1 MSRFFQAK
9 AFINHWLDSVEEH
22 SLHSPFF
29 FDFYD
34 KVVKGTD
41 AKDDFSDL
49 EEVRSKLLANQSMIK
64 VDDFGSGSAIKSLQ
78 GNERKIADIAAASL
92 TPAHLAQMYYRMCEY
107 TEVHTVVELGTSMGL
122 TSLYLSELP
131 DIKVHTFE
139 GSHAL
144 ANIALTNFEYFEKK
158 NINLIEGDISTTLP
172 RYLQDNLAKIG
183 FALVDANH
191 RYAPTIQY
199 FEWLMKRFNE
209 KSIMVIDDIH
219 HSPEMEKAWNELK
232 KHYLVYG
239 SVDLFRCGI
248 LFFEPGLNR
257 QHFVWAF

>member
-34 KVVKGTD
+34 KVIKGVSGE
-41 AKDDFSDL
+41 DFSHIEKIRTNLLRNQGVLKIDDL
-49 EEVRSKLLANQSMIK
+49 
-64 VDDFGSGSAIKSLQ
+64 GSGSASKALQ
-78 GNERKIADIAAASL
+78 QSDRKTADIAATSF
-92 TPAHLAQMYYRMCEY
+92 TPAEIAQVYFRTCQY

-131 DIKVHTFE
+131 DCKVHTFE

-144 ANIALTNFEYFEKK
+144 ANMALTNFEYLGRK
-158 NINLIEGDISTTLP
+158 NIHLVEGDIGVTLP
-172 RYLQDNLAKIG
+172 RFLQDNLAKIG

-191 RYAPTIQY
+191 RYQPTMQY

-209 KSIMVIDDIH
+209 KSVMVIDDIH

-257 QHFVWAF
+257 QHFVWTL

>member
-1 MSRFFQAK
+1 MSRFFQVK
-9 AFINHWLDSVEEH
+9 AFINHWLDSVEAH

-29 FDFYD
+29 FDFFD
-34 KVVKGTD
+34 KVIKG
-41 AKDDFSDL
+41 KSEEDFSAIESIRGNLLRDGNTIEIDDL
-49 EEVRSKLLANQSMIK
+49 
-64 VDDFGSGSAIKSLQ
+64 GSGSAVKSLQ
-78 GNERKIADIAAASL
+78 NNKRKISDITATSV
-92 TPAHLAQMYYRMCEY
+92 TPAYLAQLYFRICQY
-107 TEVHTVVELGTSMGL
+107 TEVHNVVELGTSMGL
-122 TSLYLSELP
+122 TSLYFSELP
-131 DIKVHTFE
+131 GCRVHTFE

-144 ANIALTNFEYFEKK
+144 ANMALTNFEYFDKK
-158 NINLIEGDISTTLP
+158 NINLIEGDIGTTLP
-172 RYLQDNLAKIG
+172 RFLQDNLAKIG
-183 FALVDANH
+183 LALVDANH

-239 SVDLFRCGI
+239 SVDLFRCGV

-257 QHFVWAF
+257 QHFVWAL

>member
-1 MSRFFQAK
+1 MPRFFQVK
-9 AFINHWLDSVEEH
+9 AFINHWLDAVEEH

-29 FDFYD
+29 FDLYD
-34 KVVKGTD
+34 KIIKNP
-41 AKDDFSDL
+41 AEADFSHIETIRENL
-49 EEVRSKLLANQSMIK
+49 LQNENLIEVRDL
-64 VDDFGSGSAIKSLQ
+64 GSGSAVSSLQ
-78 GNERKIADIAAASL
+78 KTNRKIADIAATSL
-92 TPAHLAQMYYRMCEY
+92 TPAHIAQLYFRVCEHM
-107 TEVHTVVELGTSMGL
+107 EVRNIVELGTSMGL
-122 TSLYLSELP
+122 TSLYFSELP
-131 DIKVHTFE
+131 DCKVHTFE

-144 ANIALTNFEYFEKK
+144 ANIALTNFEYFDKK
-158 NINLIEGDISTTLP
+158 NINLIEGNIASTLP
-172 RYLQDNLAKIG
+172 RFLEDNLAKIG
-183 FALVDANH
+183 LAFVDANH

-257 QHFVWAF
+257 QHFVWAL

>member
-1 MSRFFQAK
+1 MSTLFRVK

-29 FDFYD
+29 FDFFD
-34 KVVKGTD
+34 KVIRGSSEE
-41 AKDDFSDL
+41 DFSHI
-49 EEVRSKLLANQSMIK
+49 EGVRTRLLQNQDVVK
-64 VDDFGSGSAIKSLQ
+64 VDDLGGGSSVKALMGT
-78 GNERKIADIAAASL
+78 ERKIADIAAMSF
-92 TPAHLAQMYYRMCEY
+92 TPARLAEIYFRACQY
-107 TEVHTVVELGTSMGL
+107 TEVHTVVELGTSMGI

-131 DIKVHTFE
+131 DCKVHTFE

-144 ANIALTNFEYFEKK
+144 ANIALTNFEYFDRK
-158 NINLIEGDISTTLP
+158 NIHLVEGDIGLTLP
-172 RYLQDNLAKIG
+172 RFLEDNLAKIG

-219 HSPEMEKAWNELK
+219 HSPDMEKAWNELK

-257 QHFVWAF
+257 QHFVWAM

>member
-1 MSRFFQAK
+1 MSRLFQVK
-9 AFINHWLDSVEEH
+9 AYINHWLDSVEEH

-34 KVVKGTD
+34 KVIKGISEE
-41 AKDDFSDL
+41 DFSHI
-49 EEVRSKLLANQSMIK
+49 ENVRGKLLQNPGLLKI
-64 VDDFGSGSAIKSLQ
+64 DDLGGGSASKTLRQ
-78 GNERKIADIAAASL
+78 EERKISDIAATSF
-92 TPAHLAQMYYRMCEY
+92 TPARLAEIYFRTCQY

-122 TSLYLSELP
+122 TSMYLSELP
-131 DIKVHTFE
+131 DCKVYTFE

-144 ANIALTNFEYFEKK
+144 ANMAITNFEYFEKK
-158 NINLIEGDISTTLP
+158 NINLIEGDISVTLP
-172 RYLQDNLAKIG
+172 RFLQDNLAKIG
-183 FALVDANH
+183 FALIDANH
-191 RYAPTIQY
+191 RYEPTMQY
-199 FEWLMKRFNE
+199 FEWFMKRFNE

-219 HSPEMEKAWNELK
+219 HSAGMERAWNELK

-257 QHFVWAF
+257 QHFVWAL

>member
-1 MSRFFQAK
+1 MSTFFQLK
-9 AFINHWLDSVEEH
+9 AYINHWLDAVEEH

-34 KVVKGTD
+34 KVIKGQSEE
-41 AKDDFSDL
+41 DFSRI
-49 EEVRSKLLANQSMIK
+49 ESTREKLLATESSIEV
-64 VDDFGSGSAIKSLQ
+64 VDLGSGSSSKSLQ
-78 GNERKIADIAAASL
+78 SRTRKISDIAATSL
-92 TPAHLAQMYYRMCEY
+92 TPAYLAQLYVRICQY
-107 TEVHTVVELGTSMGL
+107 TEVHNIVELGTSLGL
-122 TSLYLSELP
+122 TSLYLSGLP
-131 DIKVHTFE
+131 DCKVYSFE
-139 GSHAL
+139 GSHSI

-158 NINLIEGDISTTLP
+158 NIHLVEGDIANTLP
-172 RYLQDNLAKIG
+172 RFLQDNLAKIG

-239 SVDLFRCGI
+239 SVDLYRCGI

-257 QHFVWAF
+257 QHFVWAL

>member
-1 MSRFFQAK
+1 MSRFFQVK

-34 KVVKGTD
+34 KVIRGTS
-41 AKDDFSDL
+41 AEDFSHIEAVRTTLLNNQGVLKIKDL
-49 EEVRSKLLANQSMIK
+49 
-64 VDDFGSGSAIKSLQ
+64 GSGSHVTILQ
-78 GNERKIADIAAASL
+78 QTERRIADIAATSL
-92 TPAHLAQMYYRMCEY
+92 TPARFAEMYVRICQY
-107 TEVHTVVELGTSMGL
+107 TEVHNVVELGTSMGL
-122 TSLYLSELP
+122 TSLYFSELP
-131 DIKVHTFE
+131 DCKVHTFE

-144 ANIALTNFEYFEKK
+144 ANMALTNFEYLDRKS
-158 NINLIEGDISTTLP
+158 IHLVEGDIAVTLP
-172 RYLQDNLAKIG
+172 RFLQDNLAKIG
-183 FALVDANH
+183 LALIDANH
-191 RYAPTIQY
+191 RYAATVQY

-209 KSIMVIDDIH
+209 KSVMVIDDIH

-239 SVDLFRCGI
+239 SADLFRCGI

-257 QHFVWAF
+257 QHFVWDL

>member
-1 MSRFFQAK
+1 MSKFFQVK
-9 AFINHWLDSVEEH
+9 AYINHWLDTVEAH

-34 KVVKGTD
+34 KVIKG
-41 AKDDFSDL
+41 KPEEDFSAIEAIRSNLIANESVLEVEDL
-49 EEVRSKLLANQSMIK
+49 GAGSSIK
-64 VDDFGSGSAIKSLQ
+64 QLQ
-78 GNERKIADIAAASL
+78 GNQKKISDIALNSL
-92 TPAHLAQMYYRMCEY
+92 TPAYLAQLYFRICQY
-107 TEVHTVVELGTSMGL
+107 TEVHNVVELGTSLGL
-122 TSLYLSELP
+122 TSLYFSELP
-131 DIKVHTFE
+131 DCKVSTFE

-144 ANIALTNFEYFEKK
+144 ANVALTNFEYLDRR
-158 NINLIEGDISTTLP
+158 NIRLIEGDIANTLP
-172 RYLQDNLAKIG
+172 RYLQDNLTKIG

-209 KSIMVIDDIH
+209 KSVMVIDDIH
-219 HSPEMEKAWNELK
+219 HSAEMEKAWNELK

-257 QHFVWAF
+257 QHFVWSL

>member
-1 MSRFFQAK
+1 MSKFFQVK
-9 AFINHWLDSVEEH
+9 AFLNHWLDAVEEH

-34 KVVKGTD
+34 KVIKGRPEE
-41 AKDDFSDL
+41 DFSSIEKIRQDL
-49 EEVRSKLLANQSMIK
+49 LTNESIIK
-64 VDDFGSGSAIKSLQ
+64 VDDLGGGSNTKQLQ
-78 GNERKIADIAAASL
+78 GNERKIADIAALSA
-92 TPAHLAQMYYRMCEY
+92 TPPELAQLYYRICQY
-107 TEVHTVVELGTSMGL
+107 TEVHNVVELGTSLGL
-122 TSLYLSELP
+122 TSLYFSKLP
-131 DIKVHTFE
+131 DCKVSTFE

-144 ANIALTNFEYFEKK
+144 ANVALTNFEYLEKK
-158 NINLIEGDISTTLP
+158 NIRLIEGDIAHTLP
-172 RYLQDNLAKIG
+172 RYLQDNLTKIG

-257 QHFVWAF
+257 QHFVWSL

>member
-1 MSRFFQAK
+1 MSRLFQVK
-9 AFINHWLDSVEEH
+9 AFVNHWLDSVEEH

-34 KVVKGTD
+34 KVIRGISD
-41 AKDDFSDL
+41 EDFSQIENIRGNLLQNQGTLKIDDL
-49 EEVRSKLLANQSMIK
+49 
-64 VDDFGSGSAIKSLQ
+64 GSGSASKALRQ
-78 GNERKIADIAAASL
+78 QERRIADIAATSF
-92 TPAHLAQMYYRMCEY
+92 TPARLAEVYFRTCQY
-107 TEVHTVVELGTSMGL
+107 TEVHNVVELGTSMGL

-131 DIKVHTFE
+131 DCKVHTFE

-144 ANIALTNFEYFEKK
+144 ANIALTNFEYLEKK
-158 NINLIEGDISTTLP
+158 NINLVEGDIAVTLP
-172 RYLQDNLAKIG
+172 RFLADNLSKVG

-191 RYAPTIQY
+191 RYEPTIQY

-219 HSPEMEKAWNELK
+219 HSPGMEKAWNELK

-257 QHFVWAF
+257 QHFVWTL

>member
-1 MSRFFQAK
+1 MSRYFQVK
-9 AFINHWLDSVEEH
+9 AFINHWLDAVEEH

-29 FDFYD
+29 FDLYD
-34 KVVKGTD
+34 KLIKSD
-41 AKDDFSDL
+41 SEEDFSEIENIRANLLKNETLINVNDL
-49 EEVRSKLLANQSMIK
+49 
-64 VDDFGSGSAIKSLQ
+64 GSGSTVSSLQ
-78 GNERKIADIAAASL
+78 GSKRKIADIAAVSL
-92 TPAHLAQMYYRMCEY
+92 TPAHLAKLYFKICEY
-107 TEVHTVVELGTSMGL
+107 TEVRNVVELGTSMGL
-122 TSLYLSELP
+122 TTLYFSELP
-131 DIKVHTFE
+131 DCKVQTFE

-144 ANIALTNFEYFEKK
+144 ANIALTNFEYLDKK
-158 NINLIEGDISTTLP
+158 NIRLVEGDIANTLP
-172 RYLQDNLAKIG
+172 RFLQDNLAKIG

-219 HSPEMEKAWNELK
+219 HSPEMERAWNELK

-257 QHFVWAF
+257 QHFVWAL

>member
-1 MSRFFQAK
+1 MSNLFRAK

-34 KVVKGTD
+34 KVIRGSSEE
-41 AKDDFSDL
+41 DFSQI
-49 EEVRSKLLANQSMIK
+49 EGVRSKLLQNQGTIRI
-64 VDDFGSGSAIKSLQ
+64 DDLGSGSSAKALQ
-78 GNERKIADIAAASL
+78 KRERKISDIAATSF
-92 TPAHLAQMYYRMCEY
+92 TPALLAEVYFRTCQY
-107 TEVHTVVELGTSMGL
+107 TEVHTVVELGTSMGI

-131 DIKVHTFE
+131 DCKVHTFE

-144 ANIALTNFEYFEKK
+144 ANMALTNFEYFDRK
-158 NINLIEGDISTTLP
+158 NIHLVEGDIAVTLP
-172 RYLQDNLAKIG
+172 RFLQDNLAKIG

-191 RYAPTIQY
+191 RYAATIQY

-209 KSIMVIDDIH
+209 KSVMVIDDIH

-257 QHFVWAF
+257 QHFVWAM

>member
-1 MSRFFQAK
+1 MSKFFQVK
-9 AFINHWLDSVEEH
+9 AYINHWLDSVEAH

-34 KVVKGTD
+34 KVIKG
-41 AKDDFSDL
+41 KPEEDFSKIEAIRANLLTNETTLEIEDL
-49 EEVRSKLLANQSMIK
+49 GA
-64 VDDFGSGSAIKSLQ
+64 GSASKQLQ
-78 GNERKIADIAAASL
+78 NNQRKISDIAAMSI
-92 TPAHLAQMYYRMCEY
+92 TPAALAQLYVRICHY
-107 TEVHTVVELGTSMGL
+107 TEVHNVVELGTSLGL
-122 TSLYLSELP
+122 TSLYFSELP
-131 DIKVHTFE
+131 ECKVNTFE

-144 ANIALTNFEYFEKK
+144 ANVALTNFEYLDKK
-158 NINLIEGDISTTLP
+158 NIRLIEGDIANTLP
-172 RYLQDNLAKIG
+172 RYLQDNLTKIG

-257 QHFVWAF
+257 QHFVWSL

>member
-1 MSRFFQAK
+1 M
-9 AFINHWLDSVEEH
+9 
-22 SLHSPFF
+22 HSPFF

-34 KVVKGTD
+34 KVIISQSEE
-41 AKDDFSDL
+41 DFSAIENIRGNLLKNDGVLTIEDL
-49 EEVRSKLLANQSMIK
+49 
-64 VDDFGSGSAIKSLQ
+64 GSGSVLQ
-78 GNERKIADIAAASL
+78 SNQRKIADIAAISL
-92 TPAHLAQMYYRMCEY
+92 TPAHIAQMYFRICQY
-107 TEVHTVVELGTSMGL
+107 TEVHNVVELGTSMGL
-122 TSLYLSELP
+122 TSLYFSELP
-131 DIKVHTFE
+131 ECKVHTFE

-144 ANIALTNFEYFEKK
+144 ANVALTNFEYLEKK
-158 NINLIEGDISTTLP
+158 NIHLIEGDIATTLP
-172 RYLQDNLAKIG
+172 RFLQDNLTKIG

-191 RYAPTIQY
+191 RYAPTMQY

-257 QHFVWAF
+257 QHFVWAM

>member
-1 MSRFFQAK
+1 MSRLFQVK
-9 AFINHWLDSVEEH
+9 AFINHWLDAVEQH

-34 KVVKGTD
+34 KIIKTSSEE
-41 AKDDFSDL
+41 DFSTI
-49 EEVRSKLLANQSMIK
+49 ENIRGNLLQNQSVLQIN
-64 VDDFGSGSAIKSLQ
+64 DLGSGSVIQSSQ
-78 GNERKIADIAAASL
+78 RKIADIAATSL
-92 TPAHLAQMYYRMCEY
+92 TPAHLAQLYFRICQY
-107 TEVHTVVELGTSMGL
+107 TDVHNIVELGTSMGL
-122 TSLYLSELP
+122 TSLYFSELP
-131 DIKVHTFE
+131 DCKVHTFE
-139 GSHAL
+139 GSHSL
-144 ANIALTNFEYFEKK
+144 ANVALTNFEYLDKK
-158 NINLIEGDISTTLP
+158 NIQLIEGDIASTLP
-172 RYLQDNLAKIG
+172 RFLEDNLTKIG
-183 FALVDANH
+183 FALIDANH

-257 QHFVWAF
+257 QHFVWGF

>member
-1 MSRFFQAK
+1 MSRFFQLK
-9 AFINHWLDSVEEH
+9 AFINHWLDAVEEH

-34 KVVKGTD
+34 KVVKTRSEEN
-41 AKDDFSDL
+41 FSVIENIRDN
-49 EEVRSKLLANQSMIK
+49 LLQNQS
-64 VDDFGSGSAIKSLQ
+64 VLQVNDLGSGSIIQSTQ
-78 GNERKIADIAAASL
+78 RKIADIAAVSL
-92 TPAHLAQMYYRMCEY
+92 TPAHLAQLYFRICQY
-107 TEVHTVVELGTSMGL
+107 TEVHNVVELGTSMGL
-122 TSLYLSELP
+122 TSLYFSELP
-131 DIKVHTFE
+131 DCKVSTFE

-144 ANIALTNFEYFEKK
+144 ANVALTNFEYLEKK
-158 NINLIEGDISTTLP
+158 NIRLVEGDIANTLP
-172 RYLQDNLAKIG
+172 RFLQDNLTKIG

-191 RYAPTIQY
+191 RYAPTVQY
-199 FEWLMKRFNE
+199 FQWLMKRFNE

>member
-1 MSRFFQAK
+1 MSRFFQVK
-9 AFINHWLDSVEEH
+9 AFVNHWLDAVEEH

-29 FDFYD
+29 FDLYE
-34 KVVKGTD
+34 KIVNTSTEQ
-41 AKDDFSDL
+41 DFSHV
-49 EEVRSKLLANQSMIK
+49 ESIRQNLLSNQTVIE
-64 VDDFGSGSAIKSLQ
+64 VDDLGSGSSVSSLQ
-78 GNERKIADIAAASL
+78 QKRRKIADVAATSL
-92 TPAHLAQMYYRMCEY
+92 TPAPLAELYFRVCEY
-107 TEVHTVVELGTSMGL
+107 MEVRNVVELGTSMGL
-122 TSLYLSELP
+122 TSLYFSELP
-131 DIKVHTFE
+131 DCKVHTFE
-139 GSHAL
+139 GSHSL
-144 ANIALTNFEYFEKK
+144 ANIALTNFEYLDKR
-158 NINLIEGDISTTLP
+158 NINLVEGDIANTLP
-172 RYLQDNLAKIG
+172 RFLQDNLAKIG
-183 FALVDANH
+183 LALVDANH

-257 QHFVWAF
+257 QHFVWAL

>member
-1 MSRFFQAK
+1 LSKFFQAK
-9 AFINHWLDSVEEH
+9 AFVNHWLDSVEEH

-34 KVVKGTD
+34 KVIKGKS
-41 AKDDFSDL
+41 AEDFSEI
-49 EEVRSKLLANQSMIK
+49 EEVRNKLLMNQGVLEVK
-64 VDDFGSGSAIKSLQ
+64 DLGSGSTSTALKGSQ
-78 GNERKIADIAAASL
+78 RKIADIAATSL
-92 TPAHLAQMYYRMCEY
+92 TPSNIAEIYFRTCEY
-107 TEVHTVVELGTSMGL
+107 TEVHQVVELGTSMGL
-122 TSLYLSELP
+122 TSLYLSKLP
-131 DIKVHTFE
+131 DCKVHTFE
-139 GSHAL
+139 GSHEL
-144 ANIALTNFEYFEKK
+144 ANLALTNFEYFEVK
-158 NINLIEGDISTTLP
+158 NIQLIEGDIATTLP
-172 RYLQDNLAKIG
+172 RFLQDNLAKIG

-219 HSPEMEKAWNELK
+219 HSPEMEKAWKELK

-257 QHFVWAF
+257 QHFVWAI

>member
-1 MSRFFQAK
+1 MSKFFQVK
-9 AFINHWLDSVEEH
+9 AYINHWLDAVEAH

-34 KVVKGTD
+34 KVIRKRSEE
-41 AKDDFSDL
+41 DFSAI
-49 EEVRSKLLANQSMIK
+49 ESIRETLLKNESVIR
-64 VDDFGSGSAIKSLQ
+64 VDDLGSGSHLKALA
-78 GNERKIADIAAASL
+78 NPERRLADIALNSV
-92 TPAHLAQMYYRMCEY
+92 TPAALAQLYVRICQY
-107 TEVHTVVELGTSMGL
+107 TEVHNVVELGTSLGL

-131 DIKVHTFE
+131 DCKVSTFE

-144 ANIALTNFEYFEKK
+144 ANVALTNFEYLDKK
-158 NINLIEGDISTTLP
+158 NIRLIEGDIANTLP

-199 FEWLMKRFNE
+199 FAWLMKRFNE

-257 QHFVWAF
+257 QHFVWSL

>member
-34 KVVKGTD
+34 KVVQTPSEEDFTSIERIRGNLLQNNGTIQVE
-41 AKDDFSDL
+41 DL
-49 EEVRSKLLANQSMIK
+49 
-64 VDDFGSGSAIKSLQ
+64 GSGSTSKVLQ
-78 GNERKIADIAAASL
+78 KNERRIADIAATSV
-92 TPAHLAQMYYRMCEY
+92 TPAELAQLYFRICQY
-107 TEVHTVVELGTSMGL
+107 TEVHNVLELGTSMGL
-122 TSLYLSELP
+122 TSLYFSELP
-131 DIKVHTFE
+131 DCKVHTFE

-144 ANIALTNFEYFEKK
+144 ANMALTNFEYLEKK
-158 NINLIEGDISTTLP
+158 NIQLIEGDISITLP
-172 RYLQDNLAKIG
+172 RFLQDNLAKIG

-257 QHFVWAF
+257 QHFVWAM

>member
-34 KVVKGTD
+34 KVVKGISEE
-41 AKDDFSDL
+41 DFSAI
-49 EEVRSKLLANQSMIK
+49 ESIREKLLANEGILEIQ
-64 VDDFGSGSAIKSLQ
+64 DRGSGSVSGSLQ
-78 GNERKIADIAAASL
+78 QNRRKVSDIAATSF
-92 TPAHLAQMYYRMCEY
+92 TPARLAQMYFRICQY
-107 TEVHTVVELGTSMGL
+107 TEVHNVVELGTSMGL
-122 TSLYLSELP
+122 TSLYFSELP
-131 DIKVHTFE
+131 DCKVHTFE

-144 ANIALTNFEYFEKK
+144 ANMALTNFEYLDKK
-158 NINLIEGDISTTLP
+158 NIRLVEGDIDNTLP
-172 RYLQDNLAKIG
+172 RFLQDNLAKIG

-219 HSPEMEKAWNELK
+219 HSPEMEKAWKELK

-239 SVDLFRCGI
+239 SADLFRCGI

-257 QHFVWAF
+257 QHFVWAL

>member
-1 MSRFFQAK
+1 MSNLFRVK
-9 AFINHWLDSVEEH
+9 AYINHWLDSVEAH

-34 KVVKGTD
+34 KVIRGTSEE
-41 AKDDFSDL
+41 DFSHIETLRANLLKNEGSLKIEDL
-49 EEVRSKLLANQSMIK
+49 GAGSSVKKLQ
-64 VDDFGSGSAIKSLQ
+64 Q
-78 GNERKIADIAAASL
+78 QERKIADITATSL
-92 TPAHLAQMYYRMCEY
+92 TPAQLAAIYFRICQY
-107 TEVHTVVELGTSMGL
+107 TEVHTVLELGTSMGL
-122 TSLYLSELP
+122 TSLYFSELP
-131 DIKVHTFE
+131 DCKVHTFE

-144 ANIALTNFEYFEKK
+144 ANMALTNFEYFDRK
-158 NINLIEGDISTTLP
+158 NIHLVEGDIAVTLP
-172 RYLQDNLAKIG
+172 RYLESNLAKIG

-191 RYAPTIQY
+191 RYESTIQY

-219 HSPEMEKAWNELK
+219 HSPGMEKAWNELK

-257 QHFVWAF
+257 QHFVWAL

>member
-1 MSRFFQAK
+1 MSKLFQAK
-9 AFINHWLDSVEEH
+9 AFINHWLDAVEAH

-29 FDFYD
+29 FDFFD
-34 KVVKGTD
+34 KVIKQ
-41 AKDDFSDL
+41 KSEEDFSAI
-49 EEVRSKLLANQSMIK
+49 EKIRTSLLSNQSIL
-64 VDDFGSGSAIKSLQ
+64 DIEDLGAGSSSKNLK
-78 GNERKIADIAAASL
+78 NNKRKIADIAATSL
-92 TPAHLAQMYYRMCEY
+92 TPAHLAQLYFRVCQY
-107 TEVHTVVELGTSMGL
+107 TEVHNVVELGTSMGL
-122 TSLYLSELP
+122 TSLYFSELP
-131 DIKVHTFE
+131 DCKVHTFE
-139 GSHAL
+139 GSPAL
-144 ANIALTNFEYFEKK
+144 ANVALTNFEYLDKK
-158 NINLIEGDISTTLP
+158 NINLIEGDINNTLP
-172 RYLQDNLAKIG
+172 RFLQDNLTKIG

-257 QHFVWAF
+257 QHFVWAL

>member
-1 MSRFFQAK
+1 MPRFFQVK
-9 AFINHWLDSVEEH
+9 AFINHWLDAVEEH

-29 FDFYD
+29 FDLYD
-34 KVVKGTD
+34 KIIKNP
-41 AKDDFSDL
+41 AEADFSHIETIRKNL
-49 EEVRSKLLANQSMIK
+49 LQNEKLIEVRDL
-64 VDDFGSGSAIKSLQ
+64 GSGSAVSSLQ
-78 GNERKIADIAAASL
+78 KKNRKIADIAATSL
-92 TPAHLAQMYYRMCEY
+92 TPAHIAQLYFRVCEY
-107 TEVHTVVELGTSMGL
+107 MEVRNIVELGTSMGL
-122 TSLYLSELP
+122 TSLYFSELP
-131 DIKVHTFE
+131 DCKVHTFE

-144 ANIALTNFEYFEKK
+144 ADIALTNFEYFDKK
-158 NINLIEGDISTTLP
+158 NINLIEGNIANTLP
-172 RYLQDNLAKIG
+172 RFLEDNLAKIG
-183 FALVDANH
+183 LALVDANH

-219 HSPEMEKAWNELK
+219 HSPEMEKAWSELK

-257 QHFVWAF
+257 QHFVWAL

>member
-1 MSRFFQAK
+1 MPSFFQVK

-29 FDFYD
+29 FDFYAS
-34 KVVKGTD
+34 VVKGTSEE
-41 AKDDFSDL
+41 DFSHI
-49 EEVRSKLLANQSMIK
+49 EAVREKLLQNQGVLKI
-64 VDDFGSGSAIKSLQ
+64 DDLGSGSALKSLRL
-78 GNERKIADIAAASL
+78 NERRIADIAAASL
-92 TPAHLAQMYYRMCEY
+92 TPAHLAQIYFRTCQY
-107 TEVHTVVELGTSMGL
+107 TEVHTVVELGTSLGL

-131 DIKVHTFE
+131 DCKVHTFE

-144 ANIALTNFEYFEKK
+144 ANMALTNFEYFDRK
-158 NINLIEGDISTTLP
+158 NINLIEGDIATTLP
-172 RYLQDNLAKIG
+172 RFLADNLAKIG

-191 RYAPTIQY
+191 RYDPTMQY

-219 HSPEMEKAWNELK
+219 HSPEMERAWNDLK

-257 QHFVWAF
+257 QHFIWAL

>member
-34 KVVKGTD
+34 KVIKTGSEE
-41 AKDDFSDL
+41 DFSAI
-49 EEVRSKLLANQSMIK
+49 EATRTKLLQNESLLDI
-64 VDDFGSGSAIKSLQ
+64 VDLGSGSSSKSTN
-78 GNERKIADIAAASL
+78 GNKRKVSEITATSVA
-92 TPAHLAQMYYRMCEY
+92 PAWLAQLYFRVCQY
-107 TEVHTVVELGTSMGL
+107 TEVHNVVELGTSMGL
-122 TSLYLSELP
+122 TSLYFSELP
-131 DIKVHTFE
+131 GCKVHTFE

-144 ANIALTNFEYFEKK
+144 ANMALTNFEYFEKK
-158 NINLIEGDISTTLP
+158 NIQLIEGDIANTLP
-172 RYLQDNLAKIG
+172 RFLQDNLTKIG

-257 QHFVWAF
+257 QHFVWAL

>member
-1 MSRFFQAK
+1 MSKFFQAK
-9 AFINHWLDSVEEH
+9 AYLNHWLDAVEAH

-29 FDFYD
+29 FDFFD
-34 KVVKGTD
+34 KVIKGRSEE
-41 AKDDFSDL
+41 DFSKIENIRNSLLQNETVLDIQDL
-49 EEVRSKLLANQSMIK
+49 
-64 VDDFGSGSAIKSLQ
+64 GSGSSSKKLQ
-78 GNERKIADIAAASL
+78 GNQRKISDIAATSL
-92 TPAHLAQMYYRMCEY
+92 TPALLAQLYVRVCQY
-107 TEVHTVVELGTSMGL
+107 TEVHQIVELGTSLGL

-131 DIKVHTFE
+131 DCKVHTFE
-139 GSHAL
+139 GSRAV
-144 ANIALTNFEYFEKK
+144 ANVALTNFEFLEKK
-158 NINLIEGDISTTLP
+158 NIHLIEGDIANTLP
-172 RYLQDNLAKIG
+172 RFLQDNLTKIG

-219 HSPEMEKAWNELK
+219 TSPEMEKAWNELK

-239 SVDLFRCGI
+239 SVDLLRCGI

-257 QHFVWAF
+257 QHFVWAV

>member
-1 MSRFFQAK
+1 MSNFFQVK

-34 KVVKGTD
+34 KVIKGQGEE
-41 AKDDFSDL
+41 DFS
-49 EEVRSKLLANQSMIK
+49 EIESTREKLLLNETILEVQ
-64 VDDFGSGSAIKSLQ
+64 DLGSGSVSKGLQ
-78 GNERKIADIAAASL
+78 KTSRKVSDIAATSL
-92 TPAHLAQMYYRMCEY
+92 TPAHLAQMYFRICQY
-107 TEVHTVVELGTSMGL
+107 TEVHNVVELGTSMGL
-122 TSLYLSELP
+122 TSLYFSELP
-131 DIKVHTFE
+131 DCKVHTFE

-144 ANIALTNFEYFEKK
+144 ANMALTNFEYFEKK
-158 NINLIEGDISTTLP
+158 NIHLVEGDIANTLP
-172 RYLQDNLAKIG
+172 KFLQDNLAKIG

-209 KSIMVIDDIH
+209 KSVMVIDDIH
-219 HSPEMEKAWNELK
+219 HSPEMEKAWKELK

-257 QHFVWAF
+257 QHFVWAM

>member
-1 MSRFFQAK
+1 MSRFFQVK
-9 AFINHWLDSVEEH
+9 AFINHWLDAVEEH

-34 KVVKGTD
+34 KVIKT
-41 AKDDFSDL
+41 KSEEDFSSI
-49 EEVRSKLLANQSMIK
+49 ENIRTSLLQNQSVLQI
-64 VDDFGSGSAIKSLQ
+64 DDLGSGSVLQ
-78 GNERKIADIAAASL
+78 SDQRKIADIATTSI
-92 TPAHLAQMYYRMCEY
+92 TPAHLAQLYFRICQY
-107 TEVHTVVELGTSMGL
+107 TEVHNVVELGTSMGL
-122 TSLYLSELP
+122 TSLYFSELP
-131 DIKVHTFE
+131 DCKVSTFE
-139 GSHAL
+139 GSHTL
-144 ANIALTNFEYFEKK
+144 ANVALTNFEYLDKK
-158 NINLIEGDISTTLP
+158 NIRLVEGDITNTLP
-172 RYLQDNLAKIG
+172 RYLQDNLTKIG

-257 QHFVWAF
+257 QHFVWAL

>member
-1 MSRFFQAK
+1 MSRFFQVK
-9 AFINHWLDSVEEH
+9 AFINHWLDAVEEH

-34 KVVKGTD
+34 KIINTVSEE
-41 AKDDFSDL
+41 DFSEIENIRANLLKNESIVNVNDL
-49 EEVRSKLLANQSMIK
+49 
-64 VDDFGSGSAIKSLQ
+64 GSGSTVSALQ
-78 GNERKIADIAAASL
+78 DNNRKIGDIAATSL
-92 TPAHLAQMYYRMCEY
+92 TPANLAQLYFRICQY
-107 TEVHTVVELGTSMGL
+107 TEVHNVVELGTSMGL
-122 TSLYLSELP
+122 TSLYFSELP
-131 DIKVHTFE
+131 DCKVHTFE

-144 ANIALTNFEYFEKK
+144 ANVALTNFEYLEKK
-158 NINLIEGDISTTLP
+158 NIRLVEGDIAHTLP
-172 RYLQDNLAKIG
+172 RFLQDNLAKIG

-191 RYAPTIQY
+191 RYAPTMQY

-219 HSPEMEKAWNELK
+219 HSPEMERAWKELK